1 MDKYYKYIKN
11 RFGDLK
17 DKTINELEEEKAE
30 LEEELKDIETREI
43 PEQAKTERETDK
55 HYAEEKLSYINSL
68 LEVKTKR
75 R

>member
-1 MDKYYKYIKN
+1 MDKYYEYIEN
-11 RFGDLK
+11 TFGYLK

-30 LEEELKDIETREI
+30 LEEELYDIETREI

-55 HYAEEKLSYINSL
+55 HNAEKKLLYIDNL
-68 LEVKTKR
+68 LGVNTKR